1 MNHPWYL
8 YLAWIL
14 ASGLAGFAV
23 TEVCSYRLH
32 ISRSLLLAPYV
43 IVVAG
48 LFLGYLAW
56 TGLDLVSLLE
66 QNWLLGCIGAA
77 VVSVIV
83 VKNVLA
89 QPASPRSRGLALAGE
104 VLWAGVVYGVADAV
118 LLSVLPVLA
127 TWQMGTALGWTV
139 SWPGKALVG
148 GLCVLASVFV
158 TTAYHYGYAEFRGR
172 RMRTAWLGNTIMSLG
187 YLLTTNPI
195 AAIFSH
201 ALMHVTAVL
210 HGPSSTVQLPP
221 HYS

>member
-1 MNHPWYL
+1 MNHPWFL
-8 YLAWIL
+8 YPLWIL
-14 ASGLAGFAV
+14 AAGIAGFAV

-32 ISRSLLLAPYV
+32 ISRSLLLVPYV

-48 LFLGYLAW
+48 LSFGYSSW
-56 TGLDLVSLLE
+56 SGLSLLSLLQ
-66 QNWLLGCIGAA
+66 QNWLLGCAGAA

-83 VKNVLA
+83 VRNVLL
-89 QPASPRSRGLALAGE
+89 QPASPRSRGLALVGE
-104 VLWAGVVYGVADAV
+104 VVWAGVVYGVADAV
-118 LLSVLPVLA
+118 LMSVLPVLA
-127 TWQMGTALGWTV
+127 AWQMGMALGWTAT
-139 SWPGKALVG
+139 WPGKLLVG
-148 GLCVLASVFV
+148 LLCVLASVFV

-172 RMRTAWLGNTIMSLG
+172 RMRTAWLGNSIMSLG